1 MTGIPEFNAGP
12 TVTVVTSPIADKSLR
27 PSRVGAGNPLPAN
40 GQPEPVTG
48 SLDVASA
55 ATTITSTDQNA
66 SSEGAVVLTA
76 RAGSTNGDTKN
87 VEDVVRDL
95 NDYVQSIGR
104 EIQFSL
110 DDTTGRTI
118 IRVVDAA
125 TDETI
130 RQIPSEEIMDFLKN
144 MQELNQEK
152 GSLFEDQI

>member
-1 MTGIPEFNAGP
+1 M
-12 TVTVVTSPIADKSLR
+12 
-27 PSRVGAGNPLPAN
+27 
-40 GQPEPVTG
+40 
-48 SLDVASA
+48 
-55 ATTITSTDQNA
+55 
-66 SSEGAVVLTA
+66 
-76 RAGSTNGDTKN
+76 
-87 VEDVVRDL
+87 EDVVRDL